1 MRTLVKTVKINCFI
15 TLKNHQWL
23 AAIQPAFIQEKW
35 LNLGKDSE
43 LYGILT
49 GLMPITLSPVL
60 Q

>member
-1 MRTLVKTVKINCFI
+1 MKTVKINCFI

-23 AAIQPAFIQEKW
+23 VAIQPAFIQEKW

-43 LYGILT
+43 LYGILN
-49 GLMPITLSPVL
+49 GLMPITLSPAL